1 MRIHNPTGRVWSEEE
16 LDTLGQ
22 IMKDNDVWL
31 ISDEI
36 HCDIKRSDR
45 SHVPFAK
52 VPDYDKIITTMS
64 QSKAFNIA
72 GLMFSN
78 IIIQNESLLKLGTP
92 ITLVRKIL

>member
-1 MRIHNPTGRVWSEEE
+1 
-16 LDTLGQ
+16 
-22 IMKDNDVWL
+22 MKDNDVWL

-36 HCDIKRSDR
+36 HCDIKRSG
-45 SHVPFAK
+45 SITCAICQA

-78 IIIQNESLLKLGTP
+78 IIIQNESLLKTWNTHHFGTENP
-92 ITLVRKIL
+92 LSVVASCCL

>member
-1 MRIHNPTGRVWSEEE
+1 
-16 LDTLGQ
+16 
-22 IMKDNDVWL
+22 MKDNDVWL

-52 VPDYDKIITTMS
+52 AVPDYDKIITTMS

-78 IIIQNESLLKLGTP
+78 IIIQNESLLKTWNTHHFGTENP
-92 ITLVRKIL
+92 LSVVCHASCL